1 MTLETVNTLSLC
13 CSHCR
18 CVATISWVYLLV
30 QFKHSKVSKL
40 ERFTNSNTWTWGTG
54 LKISEF
60 FSNVLHCP
68 SPRSW
73 SHSWCHVPDQSRKSW
88 PLYGRSIGHFWQ
100 QRLCEC
106 TIHTQ
111 KKNVFPQFE
120 LLCRGYETLT
130 LQSLWN
136 DFLLYF
142 LFCCIFHAD
151 WLFFWNSSDFVD
163 GQDFFGSCC
172 CKESAAFSV
181 LLKPVAQS
189 LTFLAARKSR
199 PWATWKENL
208 SKSSMS
214 SGQSTVSSHK
224 ETTEEESDGNNVEIT
239 GSKEAFHHILLHN
252 DCVYVQLKSQWV
264 KKG

>member
-30 QFKHSKVSKL
+30 QFKDSKVSKL

-181 LLKPVAQS
+181 
-189 LTFLAARKSR
+189 RD
-199 PWATWKENL
+199 
-208 SKSSMS
+208 
-214 SGQSTVSSHK
+214 VSSLKACGTITHIFGSQK
-224 ETTEEESDGNNVEIT
+224 VEALSHLKGKPQQVVNVQWPVD
-239 GSKEAFHHILLHN
+239 SLLTQRDYGGRIRWKQCRNHW
-252 DCVYVQLKSQWV
+252 K
-264 KKG
+264 